1 MQGFTRMI
9 TRIIFRTCEKIPG
22 ILRMAS
28 KSYFFQRKLLKDFFS
43 PLKTKLY
50 LVDDSGSATPVLN
63 HASKA

>member
-28 KSYFFQRKLLKDFFS
+28 KSYFFSEETPKGLFS